1 MRENSTK
8 YNWYFGQGAITYTKH
23 RINCHYNVVN
33 NVFQF
38 DDDKHLLPKIIYI
51 NVDNITSVD
60 QYFNIINSLRTDNF
74 IIEAN
79 LKRVNQLHVQ
89 QINFVSSLNPEDIFD
104 DYTNSIKQTIIKLF
118 NLIDMRSINVRK
130 KRSKNKSTVSL
141 EYDPEYIYEYGF
153 EEEQEESEIGQPE
166 FNLNQSMMDLN
177 QSVMYLDE
185 YDDYSDGD
193 LSDGDFIVRV
203 QENEASI

>member
-8 YNWYFGQGAITYTKH
+8 YNWYFGQGALTYTKH

-79 LKRVNQLHVQ
+79 LKRVNQLHVRQ
-89 QINFVSSLNPEDIFD
+89 LNFVSSLNPEDIFS
-104 DYTNSIKQTIIKLF
+104 DYSNSIKQTIINLF
-118 NLIDMRSINVRK
+118 NLIDMRSINVHK

-141 EYDPEYIYEYGF
+141 EYDPEYIYEYDF
-153 EEEQEESEIGQPE
+153 DDEEEIGQPE

-177 QSVMYLDE
+177 QSMMYLDE